1 MALDPL
7 DPLDSSFWS
16 ERGDLLPHAAEM
28 GKLDKAD
35 VDRLFRR
42 ERVRIVVRDRGNRAR
57 QIDVD
62 DALQFWQAHARLNTV
77 SPDTVYTSSAGMPS
91 EIAYRASEWYD
102 GRGAAVVLLEI
113 VR

>member
-7 DPLDSSFWS
+7 DPEFWG
-16 ERGDLLPHAAEM
+16 EDEALLPHAVKM
-28 GKLDKAD
+28 GDLDKAD

-42 ERVRIVVRDRGNRAR
+42 ERVRIVVKDPGKRSREISTEDSYS
-57 QIDVD
+57 
-62 DALQFWQAHARLNTV
+62 FWQGQARNHTV
-77 SPDTVYTSSAGMPS
+77 KAAQVYVAASSMSG

-102 GRGAAVVLLEI
+102 GRGAAVVVLEI